1 MRKYTIKITI
11 SAKLYFFS
19 LCLFFVGQIPAQTT
33 FNCDSLLNFLGH
45 WNNHGDRFD
54 EIAGLLPELDLETCV
69 LDQNNLAKINDEL
82 IHNLYSLIHYCKDR
96 KRIPL
101 LMIELNP
108 RLNDGLQHSN
118 NQLLVIY
125 ASRSDLGD
133 EEVLNKIKQNFK
145 LETYYRL
152 FFGFNKKLSNDQKKE
167 VEQVFYNQEIAEG
180 HTSIVESKKWLAAL
194 LLATENHPDAEN
206 YLLETVQTA
215 ISKIKKKYD
224 RSLIYEYGRDL
235 AHAKNNRLIN
245 YIVDEFLM
253 GNYEWQS
260 WDTGY
265 SDFEAGREILSK
277 VIDTPIFAETIMLE
291 EKVQR
296 QHIRKWFKEHRD
308 NYTFKP

>member
-1 MRKYTIKITI
+1 MNRYNLKILITKRLI
-11 SAKLYFFS
+11 MFGFCQIFVIQGFGQAKFD
-19 LCLFFVGQIPAQTT
+19 
-33 FNCDSLLNFLGH
+33 CDSLLYFLGQR
-45 WNNHGDRFD
+45 NNHGDRFD
-54 EIAGLLPELDLETCV
+54 EIAEILPGLDLETCV
-69 LDQNNLAKINDEL
+69 LDEKNYAKINDEL
-82 IHNLYSLIHYCKDR
+82 IHNLYSLIHHCKDK
-96 KRIPL
+96 KRIPM

-125 ASRSDLGD
+125 ASRSNLGD
-133 EEVLNKIKQNFK
+133 DEVLNKIKQNFK

-152 FFGFNKKLSNDQKKE
+152 FFGFKKKLSNDQKKE

-194 LLATENHPDAEN
+194 LLANENHPDAEN

-235 AHAKNNRLIN
+235 AYAKNNRLIN